1 MYKYNYTVVSND
13 TLFATDLPT
22 RDLARAEL
30 REIKALG
37 YKDAKIIRQEFILV
51 NEKSIR

>member
-1 MYKYNYTVVSND
+1 MYKFNYTVQSTD

-22 RDLARAEL
+22 REMARSEL

-51 NEKSIR
+51 GEKSVR

>member
-1 MYKYNYTVVSND
+1 MYKFNYTVQSTD

-22 RDLARAEL
+22 REMARSEL

-37 YKDAKIIRQEFILV
+37 YKDAKIIRQEFVLLAQKQV
-51 NEKSIR
+51 R